1 MLVTQTLY
9 PRYSHGVSAKW
20 LKSLTLHTVL
30 GVLKVFTGEMNIIIV
45 ALVFS
50 VNELHTQG
58 AIIETLEGCWGSK
71 TRGVWG
77 QLETITVQPWEST
90 QAGLPELGAHGRP
103 WPHLVGGCDFGGVK

>member
-1 MLVTQTLY
+1 MGSLLSGRRV
-9 PRYSHGVSAKW
+9 
-20 LKSLTLHTVL
+20 LTLHTVL

-90 QAGLPELGAHGRP
+90 QAGLPVLRAGSPGVGCP
-103 WPHLVGGCDFGGVK
+103 WASLASPCRWMRLWRC